1 MSLASTSSG
10 SLPGVSAVVCVAP
23 FALVAGRA
31 GTPVAGPGLAP
42 SFCLANFDFDL
53 AVLAFGLSGCE
64 ALPAFFGLSS
74 SALAVPAR
82 AVSAGRTVTAVR
94 PPPAPAAAVRAP
106 LRGAGVP
113 VLAAVAL
120 LPVGFPAVA
129 VEPPARAGTA
139 LVPVFA
145 PAILATAPTVVPFR
159 AVDRIVVGL
168 VVVGLTVAALTGA
181 GLAGAAA
188 RALVASLSDVTAVC
202 KALVAVEIAVSALV
216 SVFADEAA
224 RVAAAFSL
232 VEAEVTLVAA
242 DATVRGV
249 TVVVRLAMLRAVL
262 VAVLAP
268 AVFAAGFAGL
278 EVFAAPAVLAVR
290 ARELARTELATRT
303 GAALAAVVFVGG
315 TDLPPIWIS

>member
-1 MSLASTSSG
+1 M
-10 SLPGVSAVVCVAP
+10 
-23 FALVAGRA
+23 
-31 GTPVAGPGLAP
+31 
-42 SFCLANFDFDL
+42 
-53 AVLAFGLSGCE
+53 
-64 ALPAFFGLSS
+64 
-74 SALAVPAR
+74 
-82 AVSAGRTVTAVR
+82 
-94 PPPAPAAAVRAP
+94 
-106 LRGAGVP
+106 
-113 VLAAVAL
+113 
-120 LPVGFPAVA
+120 
-129 VEPPARAGTA
+129 
-139 LVPVFA
+139 
-145 PAILATAPTVVPFR
+145 
-159 AVDRIVVGL
+159 
-168 VVVGLTVAALTGA
+168 
-181 GLAGAAA
+181 A
-188 RALVASLSDVTAVC
+188 RALAASLSDVTAVSS
-202 KALVAVEIAVSALV
+202 ALVAAEIAVSALV

-278 EVFAAPAVLAVR
+278 EVFAAPAVLVVR